1 MCVFLLEFRQPPGFT
16 RTAPL
21 IPFTTA
27 FRFAGFRGFGHALR
41 WLAPLDEPRRRAVDA
56 LLDGSFG
63 EPVRITAGW
72 EQPAPPQ
79 AKESQGSLI
88 EFPEPE
94 QLTIGRPSRDER
106 QDYESLL
113 ALLTETRTLVAEER
127 FLHWQVAFPG
137 VWDNWED
144 RKSTR
149 LNSSH

>member
-27 FRFAGFRGFGHALR
+27 FRFAGFLGFWHALR

-94 QLTIGRPSRDER
+94 QRSEEHTSELQSLMRTSYAVFCLKKKTIVK
-106 QDYESLL
+106 
-113 ALLTETRTLVAEER
+113 TE
-127 FLHWQVAFPG
+127 
-137 VWDNWED
+137 
-144 RKSTR
+144 
-149 LNSSH
+149 